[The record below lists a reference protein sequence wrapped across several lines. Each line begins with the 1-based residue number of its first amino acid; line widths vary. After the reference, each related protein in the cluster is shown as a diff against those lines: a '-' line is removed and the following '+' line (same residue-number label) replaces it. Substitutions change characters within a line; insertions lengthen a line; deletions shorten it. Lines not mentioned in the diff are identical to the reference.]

1 MRTIKIRDSWAWL
14 LAMSGSL
21 WLSGCITIP
30 GVRGPCAAP
39 TCCPMYVAAPPAP
52 EPPKPKIA
60 LKGVNFDFDKSDIR
74 PDAKAIL
81 DEDTQILREHILR
94 DRSDAHVIVEGHTD
108 GKGTNS
114 YNDRLAMRRAV
125 AVKNYLVANGI
136 SASATLVAGHGKREP
151 IASNQTDEGRAENRR
166 VELRVRD

>member
-1 MRTIKIRDSWAWL
+1 MRTIKIRDSWACL
-14 LAMSGSL
+14 LAMSASL
-21 WLSGCITIP
+21 WLSGCISIP
-30 GVRGPCAAP
+30 GVRGSCAAP
-39 TCCPMYVAAPPAP
+39 TCCPMYVPAPPAP
-52 EPPKPKIA
+52 APAKVA

-81 DEDTQILREHILR
+81 DEDTQVLREHILR
-94 DRSDAHVIVEGHTD
+94 DRSDVHVIVEGHTD

-114 YNDRLAMRRAV
+114 YNDRLAIRRAV

-136 SASATLVAGHGKREP
+136 SASATVVSGRGKREP
-151 IASNQTDEGRAENRR
+151 IASNQTGEGRAENRR